1 MVGDQSGGGIRGLKV
16 FAAEAASVVGTIARG
31 EICSGT
37 VVNAARNQQAADM
50 REREQ
55 EQRDHRDQLWTRG
68 RGLRDGRKFG
78 LLLGWAG
85 IYVESFY
92 SFFGTFGSLG
102 TRHFVPN

>member
-1 MVGDQSGGGIRGLKV
+1 MVEDQSGGGIRGLPA
-16 FAAEAASVVGTIARG
+16 FAAEAASVVGATARG

-37 VVNAARNQQAADM
+37 VVNVARNQQAARM

-55 EQRDHRDQLWTRG
+55 RDQPWTRG

-85 IYVESFY
+85 I
-92 SFFGTFGSLG
+92 L
-102 TRHFVPN
+102 R